1 MKIKRFPKQKR
12 SKLIPKRDGPFQ
24 ILERFNDNTY
34 KMNLLDEYGVN
45 ATFNVFFFIALFG
58 ISDDSRLNLF

>member
-12 SKLIPKRDGPFQ
+12 SKLIPKRDGSFQ

-34 KMNLLDEYGVN
+34 KMNLQDEYDVN
-45 ATFNVFFFIALFG
+45 ATFNAFFYHFVWYK
-58 ISDDSRLNLF
+58 

>member
-45 ATFNVFFFIALFG
+45 ATFNAFFL
-58 ISDDSRLNLF
+58 SLCLV